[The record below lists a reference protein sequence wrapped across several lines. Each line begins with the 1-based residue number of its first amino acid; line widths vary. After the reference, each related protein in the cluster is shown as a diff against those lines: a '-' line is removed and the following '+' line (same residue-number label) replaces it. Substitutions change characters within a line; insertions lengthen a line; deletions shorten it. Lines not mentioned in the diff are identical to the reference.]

1 MALTTPLELEIRRRI
16 ASVLAGE
23 SSLRDFYRWFMPA
36 TWELESTGNPEALR
50 LIHDITHLFSELS
63 AGDLSHAEM
72 LHELALAVSPKAS
85 SARHRIA

>member
-1 MALTTPLELEIRRRI
+1 MTLTTPIELEIRHRI

-36 TWELESTGNPEALR
+36 TWDLECSQNPEAIR

-63 AGDLSHAEM
+63 AGDLSRAEM
-72 LHELALAVSPKAS
+72 LHELAKAA
-85 SARHRIA
+85 SAHAAAHPRIA

>member
-1 MALTTPLELEIRRRI
+1 MTLTTPIELEIRRRI

-36 TWELESTGNPEALR
+36 TWDLEGVQSPEAIQ

-63 AGDLSHAEM
+63 AGDLSRAEI
-72 LHELALAVSPKAS
+72 LHELERAAS
-85 SARHRIA
+85 HPSAHPRIA